1 MNGWPGVVAEGID
14 VESDVEV
21 SDGFVTEEKNPV
33 VACVVVWGTK
43 VAVDV
48 ADEIV
53 VNVLVDGLVT

>member
-1 MNGWPGVVAEGID
+1 MVAEGID